1 MMTVETFWKKAKEN
15 EVETEEMQV
24 IAVDDDGGDIL
35 EKEKAEEMQVIAVDD
50 DGGDILEKGKEEQ
63 IQIFA
68 VDDDDGGELAG
79 NIL

>member
-1 MMTVETFWKKAKEN
+1 MM
-15 EVETEEMQV
+15 M
-24 IAVDDDGGDIL
+24 VDKL
-35 EKEKAEEMQVIAVDD
+35 WQ
-50 DGGDILEKGKEEQ
+50 KGKEEQ

>member
-1 MMTVETFWKKAKEN
+1 M
-15 EVETEEMQV
+15 
-24 IAVDDDGGDIL
+24 
-35 EKEKAEEMQVIAVDD
+35 EKEKEEEMQVIAVDD

>member
-1 MMTVETFWKKAKEN
+1 
-15 EVETEEMQV
+15 MQV
-24 IAVDDDGGDIL
+24 IAVDDDS
-35 EKEKAEEMQVIAVDD
+35 
-50 DGGDILEKGKEEQ
+50 GDILEKGKEEQ

>member
-1 MMTVETFWKKAKEN
+1 
-15 EVETEEMQV
+15 
-24 IAVDDDGGDIL
+24 
-35 EKEKAEEMQVIAVDD
+35 MQVIAVDD

>member
-1 MMTVETFWKKAKEN
+1 M
-15 EVETEEMQV
+15 
-24 IAVDDDGGDIL
+24 

-68 VDDDDGGELAG
+68 VDDDGGGELAG